1 MSNWDT
7 VGSVVNDAAV
17 ELGLISADIPDPFSS
32 SDPSIVQLL
41 RHLKSLGQDLA
52 RDYQWTHL
60 QKQYTFATQAGV
72 DTYALPPDFQR
83 FIDQTGW
90 NRTRQM
96 KLAGPLSPQTWQ
108 QVQVMTSGGI
118 VDVMYRIVGNELKL
132 FPAPSAGDSV
142 SYEYISND
150 WVAITPP
157 FNGPPDSPVAET
169 SSDVA
174 WFDRRLLVCG
184 LKLRWLRA
192 KGFDST
198 AAQDDY
204 DRALARAQGGDGVAP
219 VLNLN
224 VQPFSGNRVLDA
236 ANLPDTGMGT

>member
-7 VGSVVNDAAV
+7 VGSVINDAAV
-17 ELGLISADIPDPFSS
+17 ELGLISADIPDPFGSA
-32 SDPSIVQLL
+32 DPSIVQLL

-60 QKQYTFATQAGV
+60 QKQYGFATQVGV
-72 DTYALPPDFQR
+72 DTYELPPDYQR
-83 FIDQTGW
+83 FINQTGW

-96 KLAGPLSPQTWQ
+96 KLAGPLSPQAWQ
-108 QVQVMTSGGI
+108 QMQVMTSGGI

-142 SYEYISND
+142 SYEYISSN
-150 WVAITPP
+150 WVASGGQETP
-157 FNGPPDSPVAET
+157 NSAEPMMT
-169 SSDVA
+169 GDTL

-236 ANLPDTGMGT
+236 ANLPDTGLGT